1 MKIFVYNYREFDEA
15 EYFEKFS
22 KEYHVELGICKEP
35 PSLENAYLVKG
46 YEYVSIITTK
56 IDRPLLE
63 KFREFGVKMIST
75 RTVGYDHIDLEAA
88 RQLGIRVSNV
98 SYSPECVADYT
109 MMLILMSIRKMKRI
123 MQRAEINDF
132 SLPGIQ
138 GRELP
143 NFTIG
148 VLGTGRIGQAVI
160 RDLHGF
166 GCKIYAYDKYENEA
180 VKQFAEY
187 ADLSVIYEK
196 CDLITLHM
204 PLSEDNFHIIDASA
218 MKNMKDG
225 VVIINTARGSLIDTK
240 ALIEALESGKVGAAG
255 LDVIEDELGM
265 YYYNRKSDILSKR
278 DLYVLRGF
286 PNVIVTP
293 HMAFYTDQAVSDMVK
308 HSIESCILREAGKKD
323 PWEVV

>member
-1 MKIFVYNYREFDEA
+1 MRMKIFVYNYREFDEA

-22 KEYHVELGICKEP
+22 KEYHVELGICKEA

-132 SLPGIQ
+132 SLPGDS
-138 GRELP
+138 R
-143 NFTIG
+143 T
-148 VLGTGRIGQAVI
+148 
-160 RDLHGF
+160 
-166 GCKIYAYDKYENEA
+166 
-180 VKQFAEY
+180 
-187 ADLSVIYEK
+187 
-196 CDLITLHM
+196 
-204 PLSEDNFHIIDASA
+204 
-218 MKNMKDG
+218 
-225 VVIINTARGSLIDTK
+225 
-240 ALIEALESGKVGAAG
+240 
-255 LDVIEDELGM
+255 
-265 YYYNRKSDILSKR
+265 
-278 DLYVLRGF
+278 
-286 PNVIVTP
+286 
-293 HMAFYTDQAVSDMVK
+293 
-308 HSIESCILREAGKKD
+308 
-323 PWEVV
+323 